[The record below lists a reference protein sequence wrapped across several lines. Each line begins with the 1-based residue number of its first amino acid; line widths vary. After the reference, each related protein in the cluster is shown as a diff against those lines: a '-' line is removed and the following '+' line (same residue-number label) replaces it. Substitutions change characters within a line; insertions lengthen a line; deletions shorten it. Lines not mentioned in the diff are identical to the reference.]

1 MSCSSR
7 GFHFSK
13 IWSVNRRRQIALSHS
28 RNAVSLFIGVHN
40 EALTVTTIRV
50 SHKKIVHPVESTV
63 ATQLQLQPLYFG
75 DVANTLTFF
84 ATSRRKN
91 RRIRVKAFP
100 QIQQSPSGYAL
111 PGAKRF
117 LSESLGFQFYE
128 HSAKLPKLQE
138 TRRTKSRYGSLKSPL
153 CSCVSITLPA
163 LS

>member
-1 MSCSSR
+1 VSCSSR

-13 IWSVNRRRQIALSHS
+13 IWPVNRRRQIALSHS

-63 ATQLQLQPLYFG
+63 AS

-128 HSAKLPKLQE
+128 HSVKLPKLQE

-163 LS
+163 SS

>member
-1 MSCSSR
+1 MSSSSR

-40 EALTVTTIRV
+40 KALTVTTIRV

-63 ATQLQLQPLYFG
+63 AS

-153 CSCVSITLPA
+153 CSCVSITLPD
-163 LS
+163 SSV

>member
-1 MSCSSR
+1 MR
-7 GFHFSK
+7 W
-13 IWSVNRRRQIALSHS
+13 IAVATRSVNRRRQIALSHS
-28 RNAVSLFIGVHN
+28 RNAVSLFIGVQN
-40 EALTVTTIRV
+40 KELTVTTIRV

-63 ATQLQLQPLYFG
+63 AS

-117 LSESLGFQFYE
+117 LSESLGFQFNK

-153 CSCVSITLPA
+153 CSCVSITLPD
-163 LS
+163 SSV